1 MTPAPTPGPAPADG
15 PGTYRDGWGIPHLWA
30 ESAGQ
35 LAHLQGLNA
44 ATDRSWQIELER
56 WRSEGRT
63 AEMLGSDG
71 LHWDRFARQARLDD
85 TARRCF
91 EGLDDAT
98 RRWCENYVEGINQA
112 LADGLRGG
120 PEFEESGTVPAPWNP
135 WTPLGVFLVQHV
147 LFSTFPNK
155 LFRAHVARTLG
166 PDAVSLFSIEAPVW
180 SGSNAWAV
188 HGSAT
193 ASGSPLI
200 AGDPHRLLELPGVY
214 QQVRLACPEFDAIG
228 FAFPGVPGLP
238 HFGHTGHTAWAI
250 TNAMADYQDLFEEE
264 LRRVPAGTLTG
275 TPGAPPAGIEAR
287 GPLGWE
293 PTAVATET
301 IQVRGG
307 EPVEVEIIETAR
319 GPVIVGGPGGGALS
333 LRFPARVEGRLG
345 FESLLPLLRS
355 RSVAEVEGAMAAW
368 VEPVNS
374 VVAADT
380 HGTVRHFLAGL
391 VPERNHAN
399 RRIPVPAAGVEYAW
413 NGMYVSLPNTEVGL
427 FAVSAN
433 DREAGGG
440 DAVAM
445 DFAPPHRARRIR
457 QLLEAEPGLL
467 SADHLQAVHSDTLV
481 GPWPQF
487 RQLLEAL
494 DAGSLSVDAAALRAR
509 LAAWD
514 GHMDGESL
522 DAAAFATWRGLLVRR
537 IAGHPALAPLGAPT
551 GYSPLFTPWLSVAS
565 RVGFALET
573 LLVRGLELGIT
584 VAVEAAAALEE
595 AVLQEAALRKAA
607 SAEVLPDVTGA
618 EPGSWG
624 GRHQLLAVHELP
636 GTLANAVPT
645 APLSGDTG
653 CVLSTE
659 SLPGVEDRSFRGPVA
674 RYVWDLADRQ
684 GSRWVVPFGAA
695 GNPAQPHFADQLPLW
710 AAGELI
716 PVLTDW
722 TRLTSD
728 SQPTPDTAPTPNSP
742 AARPTTPNSP
752 ATTPTPADPPKE
764 TMTTSTQDFAV
775 RTTVYAEE
783 LGGWGEL
790 RIVPLVPS
798 EDLELIY
805 GWVTQP
811 RARFWGMTEHS
822 RGDVLGIYEFLD
834 SLDTHHAFLVLL
846 NDEPVALFQTYEPL
860 HDPVGEAYPAREE
873 DIGMHLLL
881 APATRPVPHFTP
893 RLATSL
899 IRYMFSVPGKDRII
913 VEPDAR
919 NAKALRR
926 LQATCFELGP
936 IIQLAEKEAQLGFLT
951 RESFDRAAALRSR

>member
-1 MTPAPTPGPAPADG
+1 MTPAPPHRPAPAGG
-15 PGTYRDGWGIPHLWA
+15 PGTYRDRWGIPHLWA
-30 ESAGQ
+30 ESTDQ

-63 AEMLGSDG
+63 AEMLGADG

-98 RRWCENYVEGINQA
+98 RLWCESYVAGINQA
-112 LADGLRGG
+112 LTDGLRGG
-120 PEFEESGTVPAPWNP
+120 SEFKESGTAPEPWNP
-135 WTPLGVFLVQHV
+135 WTPLGVFLVQHI

-155 LFRAHVARTLG
+155 LFRAHVGKTLG
-166 PDAVSLFSIEAPVW
+166 PEAVGLFSIEAPVW

-193 ASGSPLI
+193 ASGKPLI

-250 TNAMADYQDLFEEE
+250 TNAMADYQDLFEEH
-264 LRRVPAGTLTG
+264 LRRVPAGAASSG
-275 TPGAPPAGIEAR
+275 TMQAGIAPGSPAPSGIEAR

-293 PTAVATET
+293 PALVGTET
-301 IQVRGG
+301 LQVRGG
-307 EPVEVEIIETAR
+307 SPVAVEIIETAR
-319 GPVIVGGPGGGALS
+319 GPVIAGGPDGGALS
-333 LRFPARVEGRLG
+333 LRFPARVEARLG
-345 FESLLPLLRS
+345 FEALLPLLQS
-355 RSVAEVEGAMAAW
+355 RSVADVEGALAKW

-380 HGTVRHFLAGL
+380 AGTVRHFLAGL

-399 RRIPVPAAGVEYAW
+399 RRTPVPATASEHAWTGIYAA
-413 NGMYVSLPNTEVGL
+413 LPSSEVTR

-433 DREAGGG
+433 DRDAGGG
-440 DAVAM
+440 DALGM
-445 DFAPPHRARRIR
+445 EFAPAHRARRIR
-457 QLLEAEPGLL
+457 ELLEAHPGPLT
-467 SADHLQAVHSDTLV
+467 ADSMQAIHSDTSL
-481 GPWPQF
+481 GPWPQG
-487 RQLLEAL
+487 RALLETL
-494 DAGSLSVDAAALRAR
+494 DAGSLSAEAETLRAR
-509 LAAWD
+509 LLGWD
-514 GHMDGESL
+514 GRMDAGSTE
-522 DAAAFATWRGLLVRR
+522 AAGFATWRGMLVRR
-537 IAGHPALAPLGAPT
+537 IARHPALAPLGAPT
-551 GYSPLFTPWLSVAS
+551 GYAPLFGPWLSVAS

-573 LLVRGLELGIT
+573 LLVRGPELGISP
-584 VAVEAAAALEE
+584 AIEAAAALEE
-595 AVLQEAALRKAA
+595 AALEEAVRDEAARDEA
-607 SAEVLPDVTGA
+607 GA
-618 EPGSWG
+618 RDDSWG

-636 GTLANAVPT
+636 GALANAIPT
-645 APLSGDTG
+645 APLAGDTG

-674 RYVWDLADRQ
+674 RYVWDLAHRQ
-684 GSRWVVPFGAA
+684 ESRWVVPFGAA
-695 GNPAQPHFADQLPLW
+695 GNPEHPHFADQLPLW

-716 PVLTDW
+716 PVVTDW
-722 TRLTSD
+722 TQLTPD
-728 SQPTPDTAPTPNSP
+728 TPPTPDA
-742 AARPTTPNSP
+742 
-752 ATTPTPADPPKE
+752 TPTPETSADPRPPKE
-764 TMTTSTQDFAV
+764 TMTASTQDFAV
-775 RTTVYAEE
+775 RATVHAEE
-783 LGGWGEL
+783 LEGWGAL
-790 RIVPLVPS
+790 RIVPLVPT

-822 RGDVLGIYEFLD
+822 RGDVLEIYEFLD

-846 NDEPVALFQTYEPL
+846 DGEPMALFQTYEPL
-860 HDPVGEAYPAREE
+860 HDPVGEVYPAREE

-881 APATRPVPHFTP
+881 APSTRPVPHFTP
-893 RLATSL
+893 RLGASL
-899 IRYMFSVPGKDRII
+899 VRYMFSVPGKDRII

-926 LQATCFELGP
+926 LEATCFELGP
-936 IIQLAEKEAQLGFLT
+936 IVQLAEKEAQLGFLT
-951 RESFDRAAALRSR
+951 REGFDRSEPLRSR